1 LARPPNRKQ
10 LIFYLLNKNNSYGK
24 RNKKT
29 HPNIQKNNHPKSLR
43 LKTKKQS
50 YEKIGEDEKGE
61 AKYGYVDV
69 PNKTEKEETSE
80 EYDKQLDKILEDKEW
95 DSYFEERI
103 DQTEKDT
110 EIILNC
116 LRYCRHRLQKHPE
129 SGIHKADV
137 KLKDIKRLIKELE

>member
-1 LARPPNRKQ
+1 MKSKDNFNKQILTLFDNLQEQVDTLAGE
-10 LIFYLLNKNNSYGK
+10 IAEI
-24 RNKKT
+24 KK
-29 HPNIQKNNHPKSLR
+29 
-43 LKTKKQS
+43 
-50 YEKIGEDEKGE
+50 EK
-61 AKYGYVDV
+61 AF
-69 PNKTEKEETSE
+69 E

-116 LRYCRHRLQKHPE
+116 LRYCRHRFQKHPE
-129 SGIHKADV
+129 SGINKADV

>member
-1 LARPPNRKQ
+1 M
-10 LIFYLLNKNNSYGK
+10 
-24 RNKKT
+24 KKE
-29 HPNIQKNNHPKSLR
+29 
-43 LKTKKQS
+43 KTF
-50 YEKIGEDEKGE
+50 ED
-61 AKYGYVDV
+61 
-69 PNKTEKEETSE
+69 
-80 EYDKQLDKILEDKEW
+80 YDKKLDQILEEGRIDK
-95 DSYFEERI
+95 YFEERI

>member
-1 LARPPNRKQ
+1 MKSKDNFNKQILTLFDNLQEQVDTLAGE
-10 LIFYLLNKNNSYGK
+10 IAEI
-24 RNKKT
+24 KK
-29 HPNIQKNNHPKSLR
+29 
-43 LKTKKQS
+43 
-50 YEKIGEDEKGE
+50 EK
-61 AKYGYVDV
+61 AF
-69 PNKTEKEETSE
+69 E
-80 EYDKQLDKILEDKEW
+80 EYDKKLDKILEDKEW

>member
-1 LARPPNRKQ
+1 MKGQTN
-10 LIFYLLNKNNSYGK
+10 F
-24 RNKKT
+24 NKKIIALFDNLQEQVDT
-29 HPNIQKNNHPKSLR
+29 LAVEIEE
-43 LKTKKQS
+43 LKK
-50 YEKIGEDEKGE
+50 EK
-61 AKYGYVDV
+61 
-69 PNKTEKEETSE
+69 TFE

-116 LRYCRHRLQKHPE
+116 LRYCRHRFQKHPE

>member
-1 LARPPNRKQ
+1 MKGQTNFNKKIIALFDNLQEQVDTLAGE
-10 LIFYLLNKNNSYGK
+10 IAEMKNNIYFDKFEKAQEKYGK
-24 RNKKT
+24 AVER
-29 HPNIQKNNHPKSLR
+29 HCF
-43 LKTKKQS
+43 
-50 YEKIGEDEKGE
+50 
-61 AKYGYVDV
+61 
-69 PNKTEKEETSE
+69 E
-80 EYDKQLDKILEDKEW
+80 EYDKKLDKILEDKEW

-116 LRYCRHRLQKHPE
+116 LRYCRHRLQKHHS